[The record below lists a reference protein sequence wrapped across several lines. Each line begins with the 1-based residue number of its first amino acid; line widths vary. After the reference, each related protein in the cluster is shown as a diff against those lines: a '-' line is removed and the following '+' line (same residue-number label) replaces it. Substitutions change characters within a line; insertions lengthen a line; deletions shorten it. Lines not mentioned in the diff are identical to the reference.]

1 MGHKTKS
8 RAMTFRRRLE
18 ETDMDADREEGR
30 KENVCVCVCVQG
42 DNHSMLYTYYEIVN
56 KMGWALER

>member
-1 MGHKTKS
+1 
-8 RAMTFRRRLE
+8 MTFRRRLE